1 MSDGTLHVRKLG
13 LHPGAMIGVCV
24 VTTLAGAALGWG
36 ADALFGWFQQTFDG
50 APALLRAAAALP
62 EVVTI
67 SALAVAGLVFG
78 LMIVGE
84 WEGETLVCE
93 VRPDGVQTHIQKRT
107 AWVERSRIASAYVDG
122 EELVLADGTGRV
134 LAVGKVDGVGP
145 RRVARTFAEAGYPWS
160 DGGHPLE
167 RSFSPFVEGR
177 DDLGDVATPLLRAR
191 ATALE
196 DGQKARAR
204 ELRAEL
210 SEAGV
215 LVRDRRGAQE
225 FAALPGPSRN

>member
-1 MSDGTLHVRKLG
+1 MSDATLQVRKLG
-13 LHPGAMIGVCV
+13 LHPGAVIGVCALTAV
-24 VTTLAGAALGWG
+24 AGAALGWG
-36 ADALFGWFQQTFDG
+36 ADALFGWFQQTFDS

-62 EVVTI
+62 EAITI
-67 SALAVAGLVFG
+67 AALAVAGLAFG
-78 LMIVGE
+78 LMIVGD

-93 VRPDGVQTHIQKRT
+93 IRPDGVQTRLQKRT
-107 AWVERSRIASAYVDG
+107 AWVERGRIASAFVDG
-122 EELVLADGTGRV
+122 EELVLADARGRM

-145 RRVARTFAEAGYPWS
+145 RRVGRAFAEAGYPWA

-167 RSFSPFVEGR
+167 RAFSPFVEGR
-177 DDLGDVATPLLRAR
+177 DDLGEVATPLLRAR

-204 ELRAEL
+204 DLRAEL
-210 SEAGV
+210 SQAGV

-225 FAALPGPSRN
+225 YARLPGSSRH